1 MFRMQKRGLR
11 GHITVQNHVK
21 GCYKE
26 DWDQFSLVR
35 EDRIVRNR
43 F

>member
-1 MFRMQKRGLR
+1 MFRMQKKGLR

-21 GCYKE
+21 EHYKE

-35 EDRIVRNR
+35 EDRMARNV

>member
-11 GHITVQNHVK
+11 GHITVHNHVK
-21 GCYKE
+21 RQYKE
-26 DWDQFSLVR
+26 DWDQFALIR
-35 EDRIVRNR
+35 EDRMVRNG